1 MHKNVLLPVLLA
13 TITLFS
19 IHHPEP
25 TASVSTPSSYTAPL
39 TAVCIAG
46 GMLASYGLYKW
57 LFARSTWSVA
67 VIKKDTEELL
77 RATDLDRGN
86 RYPIEW
92 LHEPI
97 ITPHLP
103 RNQAS
108 VTVEAKLMP
117 QEKSWSVYYSKVS
130 EKPGEIFCPGS
141 LWLEWRYAGDPA
153 DIHEGLKNQGRAFLL
168 KR

>member
-1 MHKNVLLPVLLA
+1 MHKNVLLPILLA
-13 TITLFS
+13 NITVLS
-19 IHHPEP
+19 MHHPEQ
-25 TASVSTPSSYTAPL
+25 TASVSTHSSYTAPL

-46 GMLASYGLYKW
+46 GVLASYGLYTW
-57 LFARSTWSVA
+57 LFARSTWSVE
-67 VIKKDTEELL
+67 VIKKDTEKLL

-92 LHEPI
+92 LYEPI
-97 ITPHLP
+97 VTPHLP

-108 VTVEAKLMP
+108 VNVEAKLMP
-117 QEKSWSVYYSKVS
+117 QTKRWSVYYSKVS
-130 EKPGEIFCPGS
+130 ENPEEIVCPGS